1 MNHDRHWIEPL
12 SGIHGPEV
20 ESLRR
25 GEVVTLQVS
34 EPWWP
39 FPRLL
44 EFQRRDLKKMGV
56 KRKATPEGPE
66 ALW

>member
-25 GEVVTLQVS
+25 GEVVTLLSIARSV
-34 EPWWP
+34 
-39 FPRLL
+39 
-44 EFQRRDLKKMGV
+44 
-56 KRKATPEGPE
+56 E
-66 ALW
+66 AA

>member
-25 GEVVTLQVS
+25 GEVVTLRVS

-44 EFQRRDLKKMGV
+44 EFQRRDLKKMIV